1 MLKIVGTENI
11 TKKREKV
18 LTFGGGGAVFRR
30 DFGFCFTL
38 RLWQFLGELLFH
50 PCSLALIVGIDAT
63 AVI

>member
-11 TKKREKV
+11 TKKRETV

-38 RLWQFLGELLFH
+38 RLWQFLGELPFH
-50 PCSLALIVGIDAT
+50 PALWR
-63 AVI
+63 